1 MEGHISPVSPTERD
15 DAGEAVNQ
23 WSREEEA
30 MRRPS
35 LRTSLP
41 LTGHSL
47 ANCSALN
54 SPDRAPKT
62 QRRRH
67 SVVKL
72 WPCVQPVHK
81 TVGVNV
87 KFTSIQTLLKCV
99 QLYTHN
105 TRM

>member
-1 MEGHISPVSPTERD
+1 MERHISPVGPAERD

-47 ANCSALN
+47 ANRSALN
-54 SPDRAPKT
+54 SSNRAPKT
-62 QRRRH
+62 QHRRH
-67 SVVKL
+67 STVKL
-72 WPCVQPVHK
+72 AVHAAS
-81 TVGVNV
+81 TQD
-87 KFTSIQTLLKCV
+87 SRCKCQIYKRTNAIKMFAV
-99 QLYTHN
+99 IHT
-105 TRM
+105 